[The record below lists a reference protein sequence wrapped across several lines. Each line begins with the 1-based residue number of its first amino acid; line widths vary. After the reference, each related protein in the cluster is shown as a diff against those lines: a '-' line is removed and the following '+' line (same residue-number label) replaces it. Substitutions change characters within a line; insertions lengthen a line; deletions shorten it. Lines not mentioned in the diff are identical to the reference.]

1 MADISKDAPTQVYA
15 GDPSDP
21 KSYRNFPQKPST
33 LDYFKE
39 AFLPSMQRAQLD
51 AIRKAKDKAGMGS

>member
-1 MADISKDAPTQVYA
+1 MSDTDKDAPSQVYA

-33 LDYFKE
+33 MDYFKE
-39 AFLPSMQRAQLD
+39 AFLPTAQRAQLE
-51 AIRKAKDKAGMGS
+51 AIRKAKTKAGMG